1 MFVDPQTTNLNF
13 ASSSAN
19 LKFTSFV
26 IPLPEGTGKG
36 AVMQRQKLK
45 VNNPCTFLPL
55 LFNLIRFI
63 SQPPDI
69 NIFFR
74 DCPIFHVESDR
85 STRAIEN

>member
-36 AVMQRQKLK
+36 AVMQRA
-45 VNNPCTFLPL
+45 
-55 LFNLIRFI
+55 
-63 SQPPDI
+63 
-69 NIFFR
+69 
-74 DCPIFHVESDR
+74 VESKQPLHLFTA
-85 STRAIEN
+85 SL